1 MYFLVPPVFHHSIN
15 TRYNSGILFSGGLWI
30 YPYIILYFKQLGLT
44 TTECS
49 VIYGALPMF
58 NGFFKLFIGA
68 VADKLQRHKEM
79 ILLFGLGGAVLMNCL
94 QLVPPVDV
102 IQAPEPDWNG
112 TLYYMCTAGGRGDT
126 QTVVCVVKNASRL
139 HPMVDKS
146 NVDAI
151 QWYKIKNGEFNKSLN
166 DCVDQPDV
174 SYQVQDGCWDDMDDE
189 VMDLMRTSRETSENK
204 IFICALDCNKYP
216 DELLNPSELE
226 KVMFGKTFWMTFW
239 FYFVGF
245 NIYASIWVLLYGMN
259 YAILGEKRNNF
270 GRQRLWGTFGA
281 LTTAIISAFAL
292 NKYGS
297 STPEITFTPCFI
309 GFGVLAVIT
318 GIVAMFFKLPYMAS
332 NPAMAKDMCKLLREP
347 QISLLFV
354 VLFIMGFL
362 FAAADTF
369 LFVYLR
375 SLGASSWTLGVCLFV
390 RYLGEIPS
398 LYYSGHIIKK
408 IGHVG
413 CVYIVLVAYFVRYLG
428 ASLIPN
434 PWWEIPFSLLS
445 SVVFSIGF
453 TAVSVYSSLITPPS
467 MHATLQAMVQTI
479 HFGLGKLLFHFKPS
493 GRICHKWTT
502 AHVKPGSTLHN
513 SVFELISL
521 HKNVM

>member
-1 MYFLVPPVFHHSIN
+1 
-15 TRYNSGILFSGGLWI
+15 
-30 YPYIILYFKQLGLT
+30 
-44 TTECS
+44 
-49 VIYGALPMF
+49 MF

-68 VADKLQRHKEM
+68 LADKLQRHKEM
-79 ILLFGLGGAVLMNCL
+79 MLLFGLGGAVLMNCL

-112 TLYYMCTAGGRGDT
+112 TLYYMCTARGRGDT

-146 NVDAI
+146 NVDAK
-151 QWYKIKNGEFNKSLN
+151 QWYKIKNWEFNNSLN

-189 VMDLMRTSRETSENK
+189 DMDLMRTSRETSENK
-204 IFICALDCNKYP
+204 IFICAIDCNKYP

-226 KVMFGKTFWMTFW
+226 KVMFSKTFWMTFW

-354 VLFIMGFL
+354 ILFIMGFL

-390 RYLGEIPS
+390 RYLSEIPS

-428 ASLIPN
+428 TSLITN

-502 AHVKPGSTLHN
+502 AHVKPGPTVHN
-513 SVFELISL
+513 SVF
-521 HKNVM
+521 